1 MVAITAT
8 NSAVTTLQSMLSK
21 SRVEQA
27 QRDADL
33 AEARARDLR
42 AQANAEDQKAQQN
55 QQKVRTL
62 SEENN
67 ALATTYA
74 AAIKANTSEVPAQT
88 QDFLVR
94 LYKATSQ
101 KFADSGNALKSD
113 ANAAPVLNAQG
124 QATGRIVNV
133 ST

>member
-8 NSAVTTLQSMLSK
+8 NSAVTTLQSLLSK

-27 QRDADL
+27 QREADM
-33 AEARARDLR
+33 AESRAKDLRSQADNEDRTAQQDQARANSLS
-42 AQANAEDQKAQQN
+42 QQN
-55 QQKVRTL
+55 NVM
-62 SEENN
+62 
-67 ALATTYA
+67 AATYA
-74 AAIKANTSEVPAQT
+74 SALKASTSEVPAQT

-101 KFADSGNALKSD
+101 KFADSGNSLKTN
-113 ANAAPVLNAQG
+113 ANAAPVVNMQG

-133 ST
+133 SA

>member
-101 KFADSGNALKSD
+101 KFADSGNALKTD

>member
-1 MVAITAT
+1 MVAITST
-8 NSAVTTLQSMLSK
+8 NSAVTTLQSLLSK

-27 QRDADL
+27 QREADQ
-33 AEARARDLR
+33 AESRARDLR
-42 AQANAEDQKAQQN
+42 SQADNEDREAQQDQSKARN
-55 QQKVRTL
+55 LSQQ
-62 SEENN
+62 NN
-67 ALATTYA
+67 VMAATYA
-74 AAIKANTSEVPAQT
+74 AALKGKASEVPAQT

-113 ANAAPVLNAQG
+113 ADAAPILNAQG

-133 ST
+133 RA